1 MRQDPL
7 GYLADELNSLREQGL
22 YRRLRV
28 LDGEQAAQSSVDH
41 RSVVNLSS
49 NNYLGLT
56 THPKLREKAIEATRR
71 FGVGS
76 GSVRTIAGT
85 MDIHMALERKLAEF
99 KHTEAAVV
107 FQSGFTANAG
117 TVSSILGRDDVIV
130 SDELNH
136 ASIIDG
142 ARLSRATIKV
152 FPHRNAA
159 AARAIIEG
167 LPRGQ
172 RTLIITDGVFSMDG
186 DLGALPALCDLAD
199 ETGAIMMVDDAHAS
213 GVFGRNGRGTVDHF
227 GLHGRVDV
235 QVGTLSKAIG
245 ALGGYVA
252 GSQALIDFLHHR
264 ARPFLFSTS
273 HPPSVAA
280 TCLAAIE
287 VLESEPELIDRLW
300 ENTRFFK
307 SGLKE
312 LGFDIGPSESPI
324 TPVIVGD
331 AALAMKLSDR
341 LFDEGVFAQG
351 IGFPTV
357 ARERARVRT
366 IVTATHT
373 RDQLVFALDCFRKV
387 GHELGVL
394 VRA

>member
-1 MRQDPL
+1 
-7 GYLADELNSLREQGL
+7 
-22 YRRLRV
+22 
-28 LDGEQAAQSSVDH
+28 
-41 RSVVNLSS
+41 
-49 NNYLGLT
+49 
-56 THPKLREKAIEATRR
+56 
-71 FGVGS
+71 
-76 GSVRTIAGT
+76 
-85 MDIHMALERKLAEF
+85 
-99 KHTEAAVV
+99 
-107 FQSGFTANAG
+107 
-117 TVSSILGRDDVIV
+117 
-130 SDELNH
+130 
-136 ASIIDG
+136 
-142 ARLSRATIKV
+142 
-152 FPHRNAA
+152 
-159 AARAIIEG
+159 

-199 ETGAIMMVDDAHAS
+199 EMGCIMMVDDAHAS
-213 GVFGRNGRGTVDHF
+213 GVFGKNGRGTVDHF

-252 GSQALIDFLHHR
+252 GSQALVDFLHHR

-307 SGLKE
+307 NGLRE

-357 ARERARVRT
+357 ARGRARVRT

-394 VRA
+394 VNA